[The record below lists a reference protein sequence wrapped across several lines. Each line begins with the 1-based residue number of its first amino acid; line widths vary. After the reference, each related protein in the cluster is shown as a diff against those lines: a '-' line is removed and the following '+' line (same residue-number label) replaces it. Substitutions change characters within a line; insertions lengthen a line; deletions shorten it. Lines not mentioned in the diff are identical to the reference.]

1 MLRGS
6 CGWQAS
12 PHVSCG
18 CQTPCHDG
26 WTTRGDS
33 GPIDAL
39 RSKFGSRSRDL
50 LAQSSV
56 AKKSRLQADVAS
68 CVRRLGLEC
77 EEEAI
82 DGESVYSIDILA
94 SHCGEHG
101 DVGVGK
107 AALEVGGPRH
117 YLLSRRRTAN
127 GNTVVLK
134 RRVLSML
141 GYTSVS
147 VPFGIGTDSRAQ
159 QPRMP
164 TYTKCWI
171 WLDDRVKGELQQL

>member
-127 GNTVVLK
+127 GNTVSTEEACAVDAG
-134 RRVLSML
+134 VHI
-141 GYTSVS
+141 SVS
-147 VPFGIGTDSRAQ
+147 LILGLEQTRGRSSQ
-159 QPRMP
+159 GCLP
-164 TYTKCWI
+164 TQSAGYGLMI
-171 WLDDRVKGELQQL
+171 E